1 MDILNLFDVMTYP
14 KAITLVVTAGFVLAW
29 IGYFI
34 NSLVRKH
41 YDFKSG
47 YYLYYIGYSF
57 SLCLWILTNVYFHT
71 ELPLLL
77 GKTLSI
83 GLAVL
88 SNLFAYS
95 AFAFA
100 YTFSCLLSA
109 GVSKP
114 ELKSSQKLVL
124 LAFSAVAIAINLVPG
139 LTVID
144 VAFAAPSE
152 FSIQFGPLTSLF
164 FTLVFVLIILTLKN
178 LFYIKGSKFRLIKVR
193 SNYMIA
199 GIVIFMLSTLTIQV
213 GMTFFL
219 NDFSLTWLP
228 PALSI
233 SEMLFVGYALLTSR
247 FYSARYLTYMVI
259 TAVFTAAM
267 YSIPLVALYIPLSES
282 HQLVTAAFICS
293 FIGITW
299 QSVFK
304 QVSRY
309 TSFLIYGE
317 VLTPVQQI
325 LSLESEFK
333 DSIDD
338 AMHQLAFL
346 LNISSEKLRLVT
358 SSYTETVYENYLPNK
373 KSALV
378 FDELVERLEQSYST
392 ERELQ
397 QLHEKMSSN
406 KTALV
411 LPLFGKGKSVTHLLI
426 SPHKIDNALF
436 SNEEISALQTLLNR
450 VQTTIEADR
459 KIRQSRALANSIA
472 HEMRNPLAQVQLQ
485 FEKLK
490 QHIEKKSETA
500 DTLADIEK
508 GQGAIQRGRQLID
521 IILREVSD
529 NAQEHEPSSQISI
542 QAAVQQ
548 AVQRYGFE
556 SAETSQRI
564 HLSANNDFIANLNET
579 LFSFVIFNLLRNAI
593 YYFDSYPQSQIEI
606 QYEIGQYENT
616 LVFRDTGPGI
626 DENILHRVFEDFF
639 SHQKSGGSGLGL
651 GYCQRVMRSF
661 GGRIECQSVLGQ
673 YTEFY
678 LYFPVVPNAIQ
689 PIDKKITNLQSLSA
703 QPSKALTNRDG
714 LQFNNVKV
722 NAPTILIVDDK
733 EVQRALVQMYLDKLK
748 VNTIQAN
755 NGETAVN
762 IFKSNHIDLVLMDVQ
777 MPIMN
782 GFEASTKIK
791 ELSPNTPII
800 ALSGESGARELEL
813 IHELMDDRLSKPTT
827 ITALNN
833 ILDRWLNNQHTR
845 EQEVEKI

>member
-1 MDILNLFDVMTYP
+1 MDILNLFYLMTYP

-41 YDFKSG
+41 YVFKSG

-57 SLCLWILTNVYFHT
+57 SLCMWILTNVYFHT
-71 ELPLLL
+71 ELPLQLE
-77 GKTLSI
+77 KTLSI
-83 GLAVL
+83 GLAIL

-114 ELKSSQKLVL
+114 ELKLTQKIVL
-124 LAFSAVAIAINLVPG
+124 LAFSAVAITINLVPG

-144 VAFAAPSE
+144 VTFTAPSE
-152 FSIQFGPLTSLF
+152 FTIQFGQLTSLF

-178 LFYIKGSKFRLIKVR
+178 LFFIKGSKFKLIKVR

-247 FYSARYLTYMVI
+247 FYSARYLTYIVI
-259 TAVFTAAM
+259 TAVLTAVM
-267 YSIPLVALYIPLSES
+267 YSIPFVALYIPLSEN
-282 HQLVTAAFICS
+282 HQLIAAAFICL

-299 QSVFK
+299 QSVFT

-317 VLTPVQQI
+317 VQTPVQQI
-325 LSLESEFK
+325 LSLESAFK

-358 SSYTETVYENYLPNK
+358 SSYNDTVYENYLPNS

-392 ERELQ
+392 ERELK

-450 VQTTIEADR
+450 VQSTIEADR
-459 KIRQSRALANSIA
+459 KIKQSRALANSIA

-490 QHIEKKSETA
+490 QHIEKKSDESET
-500 DTLADIEK
+500 LHDIEK
-508 GQGAIQRGRQLID
+508 GQSAILRGRQLID

-529 NAQEHEPSSQISI
+529 TSQEHEPNSQISI

-556 SAETSQRI
+556 NAEASQRI
-564 HLSANNDFIANLNET
+564 HLSTSNDFIANLNET

-593 YYFDSYPQSQIEI
+593 YYFDSYPHSQIEI
-606 QYEIGQYENT
+606 QFETGQYENV
-616 LVFRDTGPGI
+616 LVFRDSGPGI

-661 GGRIECQSVLGQ
+661 GGRIECQSVMGQ

-678 LYFPVVPNAIQ
+678 LYFPALPNAKA
-689 PIDKKITNLQSLSA
+689 PLNNK
-703 QPSKALTNRDG
+703 PSKLQPLSPQPNKATEKGEG
-714 LQFNNVKV
+714 LHFGNSKI

-733 EVQRALVQMYLDKLK
+733 EVQRALVQMYLDKLQ

-782 GFEASTKIK
+782 GFEASRKIK
-791 ELSPNTPII
+791 ELSPKTPII
-800 ALSGESGARELEL
+800 ALSGESGTRELEL
-813 IHELMDDRLSKPTT
+813 IQELMDDRLSKPTT
-827 ITALNN
+827 IAALNN

-845 EQEVEKI
+845 EGQTAEI